1 MPADEGGN
9 GRDLTAERAQLR
21 RRLAELN
28 AKDRLEVLLREPNAA
43 ELVRALPAEDLYA
56 AVVDVGLAD
65 STELVQLASP
75 EQFRTFV
82 DLGAWTKDRF
92 EAHRAITWLRAAR
105 GDDLREFLGKVH
117 ELDLEVLQLLLRAT
131 ARIVDREEQ
140 PDPDPSRVSLETPDG
155 RYFIEL
161 HVEGAELS
169 AVRALLTELIAE
181 DPFEASRLLESTRW
195 QLPSELEETA
205 YRFRQARLADLGFPP
220 LEQAAGVFT
229 FAEPG
234 PSAAPPAG
242 SVPEL
247 SPSRVDHL
255 AAALRSMASDEV
267 EHQEEQF
274 RSLANWVLV
283 AEGVEPGDTRAAREI
298 AEAVR
303 DYLALGFEHLCGA
316 DSTRAVGVVRQ
327 LGLRRIFQIG
337 FSLTL
342 KLKFRADRLR
352 RRPLF
357 RLEGAFLVFPS
368 EENVLSALRRHRPL
382 RALAVEGPEPVPFRT
397 LAELRS
403 ADDAVARAE
412 QQHAFLMAFL
422 GGTLPAAVEAL
433 KSFRSPLDELGI
445 DRLFG
450 AIVAHALL
458 EGLLLM
464 APLEADRLPELLEKL
479 TGGGSTVQP
488 EALEKVLSV
497 LEPRAP
503 AEAWGE
509 LRRQAE
515 QTLSSLAAEVGAA
528 VRAGEPKALAHL
540 PVRGIYGL

>member
-1 MPADEGGN
+1 
-9 GRDLTAERAQLR
+9 
-21 RRLAELN
+21 
-28 AKDRLEVLLREPNAA
+28 
-43 ELVRALPAEDLYA
+43 
-56 AVVDVGLAD
+56 
-65 STELVQLASP
+65 
-75 EQFRTFV
+75 
-82 DLGAWTKDRF
+82 
-92 EAHRAITWLRAAR
+92 
-105 GDDLREFLGKVH
+105 
-117 ELDLEVLQLLLRAT
+117 
-131 ARIVDREEQ
+131 
-140 PDPDPSRVSLETPDG
+140 
-155 RYFIEL
+155 
-161 HVEGAELS
+161 
-169 AVRALLTELIAE
+169 
-181 DPFEASRLLESTRW
+181 
-195 QLPSELEETA
+195 
-205 YRFRQARLADLGFPP
+205 
-220 LEQAAGVFT
+220 
-229 FAEPG
+229 
-234 PSAAPPAG
+234 
-242 SVPEL
+242 
-247 SPSRVDHL
+247 
-255 AAALRSMASDEV
+255 MASDEV

-458 EGLLLM
+458 EGLLLI

-479 TGGGSTVQP
+479 TGGGSTVLP
-488 EALEKVLSV
+488 EALERVLSV

-503 AEAWGE
+503 AEARGE